1 MSSRININATYA
13 GDAHYRYHMSPLEI
27 KASGRNAKQNI
38 SRTYLTNLADIAK
51 ELRRSPE
58 LILQCICVGT
68 TSRCDRSSGIPSWY
82 IKGGADQRQMQ
93 ERIMQFCGH
102 YVVCPKCGDCGTRL
116 YAKAKSSKKAKGSEY
131 RIRMSCGACGN
142 DAATEAQ
149 DPQLGKCVAQHETPP
164 KRSSGNPG
172 KPNNPDKKPKAKP
185 EDSDEEEWFTDL
197 SEEAVQAR
205 RNALC
210 PRAAQ
215 PFDSAIVTNST
226 QSTLSPAI
234 EDQKESKVIKTS
246 PDEDSEAAGENSEC
260 ANTTTTTS
268 LLSGFVKAI
277 GEETKAKA
285 IGIQIVEWARSLPTD
300 VTSEQLFAMLE
311 ELPQHL
317 TKQAGTVLQVL
328 YDSNL
333 LCEEEMLIWSHQA
346 CKGNENVVSAMQFI
360 DFLVALT

>member
-246 PDEDSEAAGENSEC
+246 PEKTPRPLARTASVPTQRQRRAFCQVSSKPLVRKPKRRRLEFRSWSGPAHCRQMSQASSFLQC
-260 ANTTTTTS
+260 LRSFRNTSRSRLALCSKCCMTVICS
-268 LLSGFVKAI
+268 VK
-277 GEETKAKA
+277 
-285 IGIQIVEWARSLPTD
+285 RR
-300 VTSEQLFAMLE
+300 
-311 ELPQHL
+311 
-317 TKQAGTVLQVL
+317 
-328 YDSNL
+328 
-333 LCEEEMLIWSHQA
+333 C
-346 CKGNENVVSAMQFI
+346 
-360 DFLVALT
+360 